1 MARHTGKEHELL
13 RLRDPNHMVTTG
25 SEGSFAAD
33 FLAAHGSDRIDY
45 ATCHICLP
53 GRRSGA
59 SNLSAPRTGT
69 RAPHYSGQRLQ
80 AGRFVPAWAAGD
92 RCRS

>member
-45 ATCHICLP
+45 ATCHIWVEHWGHHDP
-53 GRRSGA
+53 QDARPE
-59 SNLSAPRTGT
+59 NLQG
-69 RAPHYSGQRLQ
+69 GID
-80 AGRFVPAWAAGD
+80 WAA
-92 RCRS
+92 S